1 VGEQIAFGFL
11 AAGTLGFGTAVVLFR
26 SPLRAAVSLIGCLLS
41 VAGLFLMLAAPF
53 VAVIQIIVYASAIV
67 VMFLFVIAYLGDRPV
82 PSEGD
87 KLAPLAAFGWL
98 AVIVIVAMGS
108 VVIGSSDIPGFR
120 DNPPDLEAEIGTP
133 TAIGRAFLDGY
144 IVPFEA
150 ASLVLLVAA
159 LGAVLLARRAIQGDQ
174 GR

>member
-1 VGEQIAFGFL
+1 MGEEIAFGIL
-11 AAGTLGFGTAVVLFR
+11 AAGTLGFGAAVVLFQ
-26 SPLRAAVSLIGCLLS
+26 SPLRAAVSLIGSLLS

-67 VMFLFVIAYLGDRPV
+67 VLFLFVIAYLGDRPV
-82 PSEGD
+82 SYSQD
-87 KLAPLAAFGWL
+87 KLAPLTAFGWL
-98 AVIVIVAMGS
+98 AVIVLVAMAT
-108 VVIGSSDIPGFR
+108 VVIGSSDLPGIR
-120 DNPPDLEAEIGTP
+120 DRPPTVEDIGSAS
-133 TAIGRAFLDGY
+133 AIGRAFLDSY

-159 LGAVLLARRAIQGDQ
+159 LAAVLLARRAIQGEQ

>member
-1 VGEQIAFGFL
+1 MGEEIAFGFL
-11 AAGTLGFGTAVVLFR
+11 AAGTLGFGTGVVLFQ
-26 SPLRAAVSLIGCLLS
+26 SPLRAAVSLIGSLLS
-41 VAGLFLMLAAPF
+41 VAGLFLLLAAPF

-82 PSEGD
+82 QYSQD
-87 KLAPLAAFGWL
+87 RLAPLAAFGWL
-98 AVIVIVAMGS
+98 AVIVLIAMAS
-108 VVIGSSDIPGFR
+108 VVIGSSKLPGFR
-120 DNPPDLEAEIGTP
+120 DRPGEVGDIGSP
-133 TAIGRAFLDGY
+133 SAIGRAFIDDY

-159 LGAVLLARRAIQGDQ
+159 LAAVLLARRAIQGEQ